1 MHDVGKVG
9 TPDHILLKPGR
20 LTPEEF
26 EVMKQH
32 ATIGYEILRD
42 SVSQLLQNAAVVAL
56 THHEKFDGSGYPRG
70 LAGEA
75 IPLYGR
81 IVAVADVFDALTS
94 ERPYKKAWTLDAAAT
109 FLKEGAGSHFDPAC
123 VEAFL
128 GNWGEVIEIRARY
141 GDADDAAAD
150 ADLARAA

>member
-1 MHDVGKVG
+1 MV
-9 TPDHILLKPGR
+9 P
-20 LTPEEF
+20 
-26 EVMKQH
+26 
-32 ATIGYEILRD
+32 
-42 SVSQLLQNAAVVAL
+42 AA
-56 THHEKFDGSGYPRG
+56 P
-70 LAGEA
+70 
-75 IPLYGR
+75 
-81 IVAVADVFDALTS
+81 
-94 ERPYKKAWTLDAAAT
+94 